1 MFDVPSYR
9 GSKELDPEVHEA
21 LKFRLMSRREEF
33 CVPDNR
39 FNGTGFSTVRSQ
51 NKLHREYPEFG
62 QFLNEAIAEYDDKL
76 EVAYCWVNINPPG
89 SYQTRHNHACC
100 DMAGTYY
107 LKVPNPDSGAI
118 QFYNPSPVVEAMM
131 LHKPYHAGIHM
142 HIPTETDLLIWP
154 GYLDHEVL
162 YNYSDEERWTI
173 SFMLSLNEIDRRERF
188 PSMLDA

>member
-9 GSKELDPEVHEA
+9 GFKEWDPELHDA
-21 LKFRLMSRREEF
+21 LKFRLLSRREEF
-33 CVPDNR
+33 CVPDNVH
-39 FNGTGFSTVRSQ
+39 NGTGFSTVRSR
-51 NKLHREYPEFG
+51 NKLHKEYPEFG
-62 QFLNEAIAEYDDKL
+62 QYLNDAISNYDNTL

-107 LKVPNPDSGAI
+107 LKVPLADSGAI
-118 QFYNPSPVVEAMM
+118 QFYNPSPIVEAMM
-131 LHKPYHAGIHM
+131 LHRPYHAGIHM

-154 GYLDHEVL
+154 GYLDHEVM
-162 YNYSDEERWTI
+162 YNYSDEERWSI